1 MAEPTELPT
10 LDLMTVSD
18 DEALGALVDTIVRQD
33 PVARDRAT
41 DIDQHQRWLR
51 CVADPEAWKLVLEI
65 DARTN
70 ERWADLAVVLV
81 KWGFEQGRRFPLATE
96 VSS

>member
-1 MAEPTELPT
+1 MEPTELPT

-18 DEALGALVDTIVRQD
+18 DEALGALVDAVVRLD

-41 DIDQHQRWLR
+41 AIDQHMRWLR
-51 CVADPEAWKLVLEI
+51 CAVDADTWRLVVEI
-65 DARTN
+65 EARTN

-81 KWGFEQGRRFPLATE
+81 KWGFEQGRGFPFTTE